1 MGLTKPELDKNFV
14 FLTLTTEEARDL
26 IFKDGLTFN
35 HKRLQINVT
44 RDRGTGNPSEIR
56 ISTILVANN
65 LPQRETQT
73 TIIRAIKNAFDSD
86 NIVDISFGTNN
97 QHYTDKQSGWCHIQ
111 YLNTAVYTEWL
122 HKSAYILHPTPR
134 EHRQHRTQQNGD
146 SPSPSFRAWSHC
158 GESPSH
164 G

>member
-73 TIIRAIKNAFDSD
+73 TIIRAIKNAFHSD

-111 YLNTAVYTEWL
+111 YLNTAVYTE
-122 HKSAYILHPTPR
+122 
-134 EHRQHRTQQNGD
+134 
-146 SPSPSFRAWSHC
+146 
-158 GESPSH
+158 
-164 G
+164 